1 MRVLFSII
9 AAAISIVAM
18 VVVELVITIVLYIY
32 LNLYHLETFGYLV
45 RLASSILQ
53 LLTQQLEHWMPMSAN
68 AAYATLI
75 GELGPKSI
83 LLLML
88 GLVTGAVIRAIA
100 RLFTRL
106 LAWRSSAAQP
116 QHI

>member
-1 MRVLFSII
+1 MRVLLSTI
-9 AAAISIVAM
+9 AAAISILLM
-18 VVVELVITIVLYIY
+18 VIVELVITVALYIY

-45 RLASSILQ
+45 RLASSVLQ
-53 LLTQQLEHWMPMSAN
+53 VLTTQIEYWVPLSAN

-100 RLFTRL
+100 RLLARL
-106 LAWRSSAAQP
+106 VSRASSAEP
-116 QHI
+116 QHT